1 MLASVSTTFASLR
14 SVPSTIALRCAVRL
28 ISLPRVSL
36 MDSDNRRASLRASP
50 QVAPSA
56 RAAQER
62 VRSSQPRGESV
73 GSLAPKHALRNV
85 EQN

>member
-1 MLASVSTTFASLR
+1 
-14 SVPSTIALRCAVRL
+14 
-28 ISLPRVSL
+28 
-36 MDSDNRRASLRASP
+36 MDSDNRPASLRASP

-62 VRSSQPRGESV
+62 ARSSQPRGESV